1 LLDFLG
7 DLRRTQMCGALRASD
22 AGKKATLMG
31 WVNKRRDLGSL
42 IFVDLRDRT
51 GMTQVVINAERDAA
65 IHEKTEALRNE
76 YVIAVTGT
84 VKLRDATT
92 VNKNIATGDVEL
104 VAEELRILNESKL
117 PPFLPSDTSLTN
129 EETRLKYR
137 YIDLRR
143 DAMQFNIEL
152 RHKVAKAIRDYLSG
166 QGFFEIET
174 PFMTRSTPEGAR
186 DYLVPSRVQP
196 GTFYALPQS
205 PQLFKQILMI
215 SGFDKYFQIVRCFR
229 DEDLRADRQPEF
241 TQIDLEMSY
250 PQPETVWEVVE
261 GFLTAAFS
269 AAGFAIETPFPRMD
283 YDEAIRLYG
292 IDKPDLRLPAFTDVS
307 ECFAAENLQEL
318 AINAN
323 LPVVAIRTP
332 KVGELSRKERDDI
345 KPLFHSKGG
354 AKIFEDFKRIGNK
367 FPDAGAAIAKKTGM
381 DEGDLI
387 VLVAGSAQGG
397 GQALPTNSK
406 VTPQELAIY
415 ASAGALRLALAQK
428 YSERH
433 GIFKKTGDAGKDFR
447 FLWVTNFPMF
457 EWDEG
462 EKSWMAAHHP
472 FTSPHEED
480 MSKLESGVESLHD
493 PLSPLSAVR
502 ALAYD
507 VVLNG
512 TELGSGSIRI
522 HRQDVQSRIFRALGM
537 TEEEA
542 RARFGFFLE
551 ALEYGTPPHGGI
563 ALGLDRIVMILA
575 GAESLRE
582 VIPFPKTAR
591 AVDLMVDAPSDI
603 GIGQE
608 DELEL
613 LSSWPRLSDRE
624 RTLAGHCGNLLKI
637 VDRLFFERDFKWDTR
652 FQQAMAII
660 LTKAYN
666 DAHAAVRLSK
676 AGYALQAAALCRS
689 IVEAA
694 ANGEWIALDPEPRSA
709 AFLKSVG
716 SEAKRLAGKIHQSA
730 QSRESL
736 DALERASSLA
746 ADAGWPRTARERFK
760 ELGANASTYEVL
772 FAMLSQ
778 FVHPT
783 PTSIAGIT
791 SYDGR
796 ELSFRVGPSDEFVE
810 FSLSIVFDFFSNVAL
825 TATGAFDLS
834 KLPIDQA
841 RDSFQK
847 FRAALK

>member
-1 LLDFLG
+1 
-7 DLRRTQMCGALRASD
+7 MCGALRASD
-22 AGKKATLMG
+22 AGKKAVLMG
-31 WVNKRRDLGSL
+31 WVNRRRDHGNLL
-42 IFVDLRDRT
+42 FVDLRDRS
-51 GMTQVVINAERDAA
+51 GVTQVVINAERNAA
-65 IHEKTEALRNE
+65 IHEKSAALRNE
-76 YVIAVTGT
+76 YVIAVIGA
-84 VKLRDATT
+84 VKLRDANT
-92 VNKNIATGDVEL
+92 VNANMPTGEVEL

-117 PPFLPSDTSLTN
+117 PPFLPSDTALTN

-143 DAMQFNIEL
+143 DVMQFNIEL
-152 RHKVAKAIRDYLSG
+152 RHKVAKAIRDYLSA
-166 QGFFEIET
+166 QEFFEIET

-215 SGFDKYFQIVRCFR
+215 SGFDRYFQIVRCFR

-250 PQPETVWEVVE
+250 PQPERVWEVVE
-261 GFLTAAFS
+261 GFLTAAFA
-269 AAGFAIETPFPRMD
+269 AAGVAIKTPFPRMD

-292 IDKPDLRLPAFTDVS
+292 IDKPDLRLPAFTDVRD
-307 ECFAAENLQEL
+307 CFSAENVQEL

-323 LPVVAIRTP
+323 LPVIAIRTP

-345 KPLFHSKGG
+345 KPMFHAKGG
-354 AKIFEDFKRIGNK
+354 AKIFEDFKRISNK
-367 FPDAGAAIAKKTGM
+367 FPEAAAALANKTGM
-381 DEGDLI
+381 AEGDLI
-387 VLVAGSAQGG
+387 VLIAGSAQSGA
-397 GQALPTNSK
+397 QAALPAQRK

-415 ASAGALRLALAQK
+415 SSAGLLRLALAQK
-428 YSERH
+428 YADRH
-433 GIFKKTGDAGKDFR
+433 GIFKKSGDAAKDFR

-462 EKSWMAAHHP
+462 DKRWNAAHHP

-480 MSKLESGVESLHD
+480 MAKLESGVEALND

-591 AVDLMVDAPSDI
+591 AVDLMVDAPTPV
-603 GIGQE
+603 G
-608 DELEL
+608 
-613 LSSWPRLSDRE
+613 
-624 RTLAGHCGNLLKI
+624 
-637 VDRLFFERDFKWDTR
+637 
-652 FQQAMAII
+652 
-660 LTKAYN
+660 
-666 DAHAAVRLSK
+666 
-676 AGYALQAAALCRS
+676 
-689 IVEAA
+689 EAQ
-694 ANGEWIALDPEPRSA
+694 L
-709 AFLKSVG
+709 
-716 SEAKRLAGKIHQSA
+716 
-730 QSRESL
+730 
-736 DALERASSLA
+736 
-746 ADAGWPRTARERFK
+746 K
-760 ELGANASTYEVL
+760 ELG
-772 FAMLSQ
+772 
-778 FVHPT
+778 
-783 PTSIAGIT
+783 IAI
-791 SYDGR
+791 R
-796 ELSFRVGPSDEFVE
+796 
-810 FSLSIVFDFFSNVAL
+810 
-825 TATGAFDLS
+825 
-834 KLPIDQA
+834 
-841 RDSFQK
+841 
-847 FRAALK
+847 RAKE

>member
-1 LLDFLG
+1 
-7 DLRRTQMCGALRASD
+7 MCGALRASD
-22 AGKKATLMG
+22 AGKKAVLMG

-51 GMTQVVINAERDAA
+51 GVTQVVINAERDAA

-84 VKLRDATT
+84 VKLRDAST
-92 VNKNIATGDVEL
+92 VNKNIATGEVEL

-117 PPFLPSDTSLTN
+117 PPFLPSDTALTN

-143 DAMQFNIEL
+143 EVMQFNIEL
-152 RHKVAKAIRDYLSG
+152 RHKVAKAIRDYLSAL
-166 QGFFEIET
+166 GFFEIET

-250 PQPETVWEVVE
+250 PQPDRVWEVVE
-261 GFLTAAFS
+261 GFLTAAFH
-269 AAGFAIETPFPRMD
+269 AAGFEIKTPFPRMD

-292 IDKPDLRLPAFTDVS
+292 IDKPDLRLPAFTDVR
-307 ECFAAENLQEL
+307 ECFTPENLQEL
-318 AINAN
+318 AIHPS
-323 LPVVAIRTP
+323 LPVVALRTP

-354 AKIFEDFKRIGNK
+354 AKIFEDFKRIANK
-367 FPDAGAAIAKKTGM
+367 FPEAAAAIAKKASM
-381 DEGDLI
+381 EDGDLI
-387 VLVAGSAQGG
+387 VLVAGSAQTGP
-397 GQALPTNSK
+397 QTAMPTHRK

-415 ASAGALRLALAQK
+415 ASAGLLRLSLAQK
-428 YSERH
+428 YADRH
-433 GIFKKTGDAGKDFR
+433 GIFKKTGDAAKDFR
-447 FLWVTNFPMF
+447 FVWVNNFPMF

-462 EKSWMAAHHP
+462 DKRWNAAHHP

-480 MSKLESGVESLHD
+480 MPKLETGVESLND
-493 PLSPLSAVR
+493 PQSPLSSVR

-537 TEEEA
+537 SEEEA

-591 AVDLMVDAPSDI
+591 AVDLMVDAPTPVSD
-603 GIGQE
+603 
-608 DELEL
+608 
-613 LSSWPRLSDRE
+613 
-624 RTLAGHCGNLLKI
+624 
-637 VDRLFFERDFKWDTR
+637 
-652 FQQAMAII
+652 
-660 LTKAYN
+660 
-666 DAHAAVRLSK
+666 
-676 AGYALQAAALCRS
+676 
-689 IVEAA
+689 
-694 ANGEWIALDPEPRSA
+694 
-709 AFLKSVG
+709 
-716 SEAKRLAGKIHQSA
+716 A
-730 QSRESL
+730 QL
-736 DALERASSLA
+736 
-746 ADAGWPRTARERFK
+746 K
-760 ELGANASTYEVL
+760 ELG
-772 FAMLSQ
+772 
-778 FVHPT
+778 
-783 PTSIAGIT
+783 IT
-791 SYDGR
+791 IKNRS
-796 ELSFRVGPSDEFVE
+796 
-810 FSLSIVFDFFSNVAL
+810 
-825 TATGAFDLS
+825 
-834 KLPIDQA
+834 
-841 RDSFQK
+841 
-847 FRAALK
+847 

>member
-1 LLDFLG
+1 
-7 DLRRTQMCGALRASD
+7 
-22 AGKKATLMG
+22 
-31 WVNKRRDLGSL
+31 
-42 IFVDLRDRT
+42 
-51 GMTQVVINAERDAA
+51 MTQVVVNAEHDGAL
-65 IHEKTEALRNE
+65 HEKAGTLRNE
-76 YVIAVTGT
+76 YVIAVIGT
-84 VKLRDATT
+84 VKLRDPNT
-92 VNKNIATGDVEL
+92 VNRNMPTGEVEL

-117 PPFLPSDTSLTN
+117 PPFLPSDTALTN

-143 DAMQFNIEL
+143 EVMQFNIEL

-205 PQLFKQILMI
+205 PQMFKQILMI

-250 PQPETVWEVVE
+250 PQPERVWEVVE
-261 GFLTAAFS
+261 GFLTAAFA
-269 AAGFAIETPFPRMD
+269 AAGFAIKTPFPRMD
-283 YDEAIRLYG
+283 YDDAIRLYG
-292 IDKPDLRLPAFTDVS
+292 IDKPDLRLPAFTDVR

-318 AINAN
+318 GVNAN

-345 KPLFHSKGG
+345 KPMFHAKGG

-367 FPDAGAAIAKKTGM
+367 FPEAAAAIEKKTGM
-381 DEGDLI
+381 EEGDLI
-387 VLVAGSAQGG
+387 VLVAGSSQVGPGQGG
-397 GQALPTNSK
+397 PQTPVSGHRHSK

-415 ASAGALRLALAQK
+415 ASAGLLRLALAQK
-428 YSERH
+428 YAERH
-433 GIFKKTGDAGKDFR
+433 GIFKKAGDAARDFR

-462 EKSWMAAHHP
+462 DKRWNAAHHP

-480 MSKLESGVESLHD
+480 MSKLESGVESLND

-591 AVDLMVDAPSDI
+591 AVDLMVDAPT
-603 GIGQE
+603 
-608 DELEL
+608 
-613 LSSWPRLSDRE
+613 P
-624 RTLAGHCGNLLKI
+624 
-637 VDRLFFERDFKWDTR
+637 V
-652 FQQAMAII
+652 
-660 LTKAYN
+660 
-666 DAHAAVRLSK
+666 
-676 AGYALQAAALCRS
+676 
-689 IVEAA
+689 
-694 ANGEWIALDPEPRSA
+694 
-709 AFLKSVG
+709 
-716 SEAKRLAGKIHQSA
+716 SEAQL
-730 QSRESL
+730 
-736 DALERASSLA
+736 
-746 ADAGWPRTARERFK
+746 K
-760 ELGANASTYEVL
+760 ELG
-772 FAMLSQ
+772 
-778 FVHPT
+778 
-783 PTSIAGIT
+783 IT
-791 SYDGR
+791 IRKSR
-796 ELSFRVGPSDEFVE
+796 E
-810 FSLSIVFDFFSNVAL
+810 
-825 TATGAFDLS
+825 
-834 KLPIDQA
+834 
-841 RDSFQK
+841 
-847 FRAALK
+847 

>member
-1 LLDFLG
+1 
-7 DLRRTQMCGALRASD
+7 MCGALRASD

-31 WVNKRRDLGSL
+31 WVNRRRDHGNLL
-42 IFVDLRDRT
+42 FVDLRDRT
-51 GMTQVVINAERDAA
+51 GVTQVVVNAERDAA
-65 IHEKTEALRNE
+65 IHEKAEVLRNE

-84 VKLRDATT
+84 VKLRDANT
-92 VNKNIATGDVEL
+92 VNPNMATGEVEL

-117 PPFLPSDTSLTN
+117 PPFLPSDTALTN

-143 DAMQFNIEL
+143 DVMQFNIEM
-152 RHKVAKAIRDYLSG
+152 RHKVAKAIRDYLSDH
-166 QGFFEIET
+166 GFLEIET

-241 TQIDLEMSY
+241 TQIDLEMTY
-250 PQPETVWEVVE
+250 PQPERVWEVVE
-261 GFLTAAFS
+261 GFLTAAFAS
-269 AAGFAIETPFPRMD
+269 AGFAIKTPFPRMD

-292 IDKPDLRLPAFTDVS
+292 IDKPDLRLPPFTNVR
-307 ECFAAENLQEL
+307 ECFAAENLQDL
-318 AINAN
+318 AINPN
-323 LPVVAIRTP
+323 LPLIAIRTP

-345 KPLFHSKGG
+345 KPMFHAKGG
-354 AKIFEDFKRIGNK
+354 AKVFEDFKRIGNK
-367 FPDAGAAIAKKTGM
+367 FPEAAAAIAKKTGM
-381 DEGDLI
+381 EDADLI
-387 VLVAGSAQGG
+387 VLVAGSAQTGP
-397 GQALPTNSK
+397 QTTVSEHRK

-415 ASAGALRLALAQK
+415 ASAGLLRLALAQK
-428 YSERH
+428 YSDRH
-433 GIFKKTGDAGKDFR
+433 GIFKKTGDAAKDFR

-462 EKSWMAAHHP
+462 DKRWNAAHHP

-480 MSKLESGVESLHD
+480 MSKLESGVEALNDS
-493 PLSPLSAVR
+493 LSPLSAVR

-591 AVDLMVDAPSDI
+591 AVDLMVDAPTPVSD
-603 GIGQE
+603 
-608 DELEL
+608 
-613 LSSWPRLSDRE
+613 
-624 RTLAGHCGNLLKI
+624 
-637 VDRLFFERDFKWDTR
+637 
-652 FQQAMAII
+652 
-660 LTKAYN
+660 
-666 DAHAAVRLSK
+666 
-676 AGYALQAAALCRS
+676 
-689 IVEAA
+689 
-694 ANGEWIALDPEPRSA
+694 
-709 AFLKSVG
+709 
-716 SEAKRLAGKIHQSA
+716 A
-730 QSRESL
+730 QL
-736 DALERASSLA
+736 
-746 ADAGWPRTARERFK
+746 K
-760 ELGANASTYEVL
+760 ELGIGV
-772 FAMLSQ
+772 
-778 FVHPT
+778 
-783 PTSIAGIT
+783 
-791 SYDGR
+791 
-796 ELSFRVGPSDEFVE
+796 
-810 FSLSIVFDFFSNVAL
+810 
-825 TATGAFDLS
+825 
-834 KLPIDQA
+834 K
-841 RDSFQK
+841 K
-847 FRAALK
+847 